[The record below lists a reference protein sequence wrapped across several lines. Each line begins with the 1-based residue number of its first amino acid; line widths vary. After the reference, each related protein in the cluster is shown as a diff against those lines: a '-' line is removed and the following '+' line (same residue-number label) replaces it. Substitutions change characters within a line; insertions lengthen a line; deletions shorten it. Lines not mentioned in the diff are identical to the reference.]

1 MANEVAKK
9 LKSNTI
15 IECKDFEVKEGS
27 LDNKLWIEIIDD
39 KLRVSLDVDEYISIM
54 EALKKALKEN
64 IELKMER
71 EIMMRGPKDFEDVKA
86 VVLEEMKHS
95 NKPISEIVE
104 KVAREHPNLFYQL
117 EDLNLPIELDPDEIP
132 F

>member
-9 LKSNTI
+9 IDSNTI
-15 IECKDFEVKEGS
+15 IECKSFELKEGS
-27 LDNKLWIEIIDD
+27 LDNKLWIEIINE
-39 KLRVSLDVDEYISIM
+39 KLRVSLDVNEYISLM
-54 EALKKALKEN
+54 ETLKKALKEN

-71 EIMMRGPKDFEDVKA
+71 EIMLRAPKDFEDVKA
-86 VVLEEMKHS
+86 VVLEEMKKS

-117 EDLNLPIELDPDEIP
+117 GDLGELSIDEELIP